1 MSRKLQ
7 ATLVILG
14 SFLAWVVVELVFNG
28 DKDQDTP
35 TITQLV
41 VENLHPEL
49 VVFLASGFGG
59 WIIYHFAARAWRKQT
74 SKGGSS

>member
-7 ATLVILG
+7 ATLFMG
-14 SFLAWVVVELVFNG
+14 GAFLAWVVVELVFNG
-28 DKDQDTP
+28 DHDRDTP

-49 VVFLASGFGG
+49 VVFLAGG
-59 WIIYHFAARAWRKQT
+59 IGAWLVYHFAARAWRSQA